1 MDDEAEAQAEME
13 PPMAYAITNAKTKTS
28 GARTAMRMMSMNA
41 CWTLVTSVV
50 RRVTSDELENWSMLL
65 KENVWIL

>member
-1 MDDEAEAQAEME
+1 
-13 PPMAYAITNAKTKTS
+13 MAYAITNAKIKTS

>member
-1 MDDEAEAQAEME
+1 
-13 PPMAYAITNAKTKTS
+13 
-28 GARTAMRMMSMNA
+28 MNA

-65 KENVWIL
+65 KENVWTL